1 MPRGQAHYIG
11 PDVLAPAEVTY
22 GSDGDN
28 SGLHGEA
35 SPTSASQVSRSKLE
49 MHEQDL
55 RRIESQVR
63 DHFIR
68 QSSLVQEQ

>member
-11 PDVLAPAEVTY
+11 PDVLAPVEVTY
-22 GSDGDN
+22 GSDAEN
-28 SGLHGEA
+28 SGLQGEA

-49 MHEQDL
+49 MQDQDL
-55 RRIESQVR
+55 KRIESQVR
-63 DHFIR
+63 DHFRR

>member
-1 MPRGQAHYIG
+1 MPRGQAHYVG
-11 PDVLAPAEVTY
+11 PDVLAPVEVTY
-22 GSDGDN
+22 GSDVDN

-55 RRIESQVR
+55 KRIENQVR
-63 DHFIR
+63 DHFRR